1 MTELT
6 KMERKKELT
15 RLRKQYPLVVKYIQ
29 KNMPPNTDDDLSLM
43 KLNNIQYQAR
53 LRRVSSEVSTYAD
66 EINTFCSI
74 NNSRLNLL
82 NIKLTSAVSLCK
94 PSSPRYPIRVQL
106 CFALELLEQ
115 IATQASIT
123 KHKIST

>member
-1 MTELT
+1 
-6 KMERKKELT
+6 
-15 RLRKQYPLVVKYIQ
+15 
-29 KNMPPNTDDDLSLM
+29 MPPNTNSDLSLI

-53 LRRVSSEVSTYAD
+53 WRRVSSEVNTYAN
-66 EINTFCSI
+66 EINTFCTI

-82 NIKLTSAVSLCK
+82 NIKLSSAVSLCK
-94 PSSPRYPIRVQL
+94 PNSPRYPIRVQL

-123 KHKIST
+123 KHKMST